1 IHANMDLYRWAYT
14 CMPWVGSDVLADC
27 FELAMGLRD
36 LDMAAGPYDLRAFGV
51 KPVRIETVEGRE
63 EYQRRQR
70 ELSGRAGGVRG
81 RLVEL
86 IEYVLGSRETACVHV
101 PATRS

>member
-1 IHANMDLYRWAYT
+1 
-14 CMPWVGSDVLADC
+14 MPWVGSDVLADC

-51 KPVRIETVEGRE
+51 EPVRIETVEGRE

-70 ELSGRAGGVRG
+70 EWAVRAGVLRG
-81 RLVEL
+81 RLAGL
-86 IEYVLGSRETACVHV
+86 IECLLC
-101 PATRS
+101 